1 MFDSNFIFR
10 LLDDMDPEVQS
21 KVLDCLLNWKEEF
34 MTPYAQNLRNLAVS
48 KNLRE
53 ELTTWS
59 VSKES
64 NSIEE
69 EHRSH
74 LVPLII
80 RLLTPKIRNLK
91 SLGSRKVV
99 FFYCFYNI
107 FLIEICKRGSSSK
120 F

>member
-1 MFDSNFIFR
+1 
-10 LLDDMDPEVQS
+10 MDPEVQS

-34 MTPYAQNLRNLAVS
+34 ISPYAQHLRNLAVS

-53 ELTTWS
+53 ELTTWP

-69 EHRSH
+69 EHRSC

-80 RLLTPKIRNLK
+80 RILTPKVRNLK

-99 FFYCFYNI
+99 FVYFVFA
-107 FLIEICKRGSSSK
+107 E
-120 F
+120 